1 MKGLD
6 QSVGVSLMMV
16 VVEMHHVYGSCL
28 MVPTTDIDGKSVEET
43 SIDLTRRVFA
53 QLCLNR

>member
-1 MKGLD
+1 
-6 QSVGVSLMMV
+6 VSLMMV